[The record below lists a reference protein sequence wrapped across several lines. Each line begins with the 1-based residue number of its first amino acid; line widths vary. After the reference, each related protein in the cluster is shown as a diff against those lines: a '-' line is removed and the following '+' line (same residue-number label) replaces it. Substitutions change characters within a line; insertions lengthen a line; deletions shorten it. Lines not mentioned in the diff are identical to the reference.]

1 MINEESI
8 QKFRSVCDNIFTQ
21 IRRDVIGQDEVVEVT
36 VIAMIAG
43 GNVLLEGVPGL
54 GKTRLV
60 RTLSSV
66 FDLPFSRIQFTPDLL
81 PSDVVGVTY
90 YDQKRGEFEYR
101 EGPIFASIVLADEI
115 NRASPKTQ
123 SALLEVM
130 EEQKVTVDGVTH
142 DVPQPFIVIATQNP
156 TGSAGTTMLP
166 NSQLDRFLIKI
177 SMGYPDLE
185 SQISILQERHSEN
198 PLDKVRPVLD
208 KAGLQALIDETTAVH
223 VAQPVYAYVAQL
235 AQATRA
241 HPAVQLGLS
250 PRGAL
255 AVCRMAKACAFLSG
269 RDYVVPEDVAA
280 IFSDVAAHRLM
291 LNAKAR
297 MMELDA
303 QQLAGEILKNVPMP
317 AVRSGGK

>member
-1 MINEESI
+1 MNSEN
-8 QKFRSVCDNIFTQ
+8 QKTQ
-21 IRRDVIGQDEVVEVT
+21 QVLQEIEKVVIGKNEVIEKILMAVL
-36 VIAMIAG
+36 AAG
-43 GNVLLEGVPGL
+43 HVLMEDVPGV
-54 GKTRLV
+54 GKTTTAMAFARVLGLET
-60 RTLSSV
+60 R
-66 FDLPFSRIQFTPDLL
+66 RIQFTSDTV
-81 PSDVVGVTY
+81 PSDILGFSV
-90 YDQKRGEFEYR
+90 YDKKSERFVYKP
-101 EGPIFASIVLADEI
+101 GPIMTNLLLADEI
-115 NRASPKTQ
+115 NRTSSKTQ
-123 SALLEVM
+123 SALLEAM
-130 EEQKVTVDGVTH
+130 EERHVSVDGSTYAL
-142 DVPQPFIVIATQNP
+142 PSPFMVIATQNP

-198 PLDKVRPVLD
+198 PLDKVQPVLD

-223 VAQPVYAYVAQL
+223 VAQLVYAYVAQL